1 MKSKIHLATKEYCFI
16 EIEVEAE
23 KNDTPEYLVE
33 KSVLVHDKLALAIN
47 QNEGL
52 NTLDW
57 AKVRDTYILK
67 GDIDPLDYEALNK
80 WQKLVVSEVRKSF
93 NKAKRE

>member
-1 MKSKIHLATKEYCFI
+1 MKARIRIPTKEYAFLEVDFEGTAE
-16 EIEVEAE
+16 EIV
-23 KNDTPEYLVE
+23 TQ
-33 KSVLVHDKLALAIN
+33 HDKLQLLCN
-47 QNEGL
+47 EKEGL
-52 NTLDW
+52 NTHDW

-80 WQKLVVSEVRKSF
+80 WQRLVVSEIRKSF